1 MTPARLVT
9 CAILAGLALAGCDD
23 MTVQKKV
30 PPYRAAATGP
40 GPVPADTAM
49 FRERPEP
56 PPKLTMAL
64 LERGQDRF
72 RQFCTPCHSELGDGH
87 GMVVQRGFPAPP
99 DYTEP
104 RLVTAPT
111 QHFYDVITNGY
122 GAMYSFAVRV
132 PPRDRWAIAAY
143 IRALQR
149 SRMGSPAD
157 LPPGTAIAEVAP

>member
-1 MTPARLVT
+1 MTRLLGL
-9 CAILAGLALAGCDD
+9 CLLLPLAACDD
-23 MTVQKKV
+23 MITQPKV
-30 PPYRAAATGP
+30 PAYRAAAAGP
-40 GPVPADTAM
+40 GPVPAGRAE
-49 FRERPEP
+49 FRQRPERPP
-56 PPKLTMAL
+56 ALSLAL
-64 LERGQDRF
+64 LERGQDRY

-99 DYTEP
+99 SYHEA
-104 RLVTAPT
+104 RLRDAPT

-149 SRMGSPAD
+149 SEQGSAD
-157 LPPGTAIAEVAP
+157 DLRPGQAIPEAEP